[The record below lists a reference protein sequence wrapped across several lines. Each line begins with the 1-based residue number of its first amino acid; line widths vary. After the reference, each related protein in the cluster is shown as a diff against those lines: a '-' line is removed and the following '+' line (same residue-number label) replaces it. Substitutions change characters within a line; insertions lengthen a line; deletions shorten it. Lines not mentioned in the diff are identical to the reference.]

1 MSIELVMLS
10 NHLILCHPLLLL
22 PSVFPGIRVFSSEWA
37 VHIRWPK
44 YWSFCFSISPS
55 NEYQG
60 CFPLGSTGLISC
72 STRDSQ
78 ETLIINRVSDMIELY
93 VYLSVHPA
101 SHPVTSH
108 LINHPFVHPFIHPST
123 HLTNH
128 LSSIHLVNHSQTHHL
143 PTADLFT
150 FYLLCTRPVAGE
162 DEAKMNNTIS
172 LPSRNSQSSWR
183 DREMNFQLQR
193 RWVLIVAVS
202 PGHCRT
208 SAQPGC

>member
-1 MSIELVMLS
+1 MLS

-22 PSVFPGIRVFSSEWA
+22 PSVFPSIRVFSNEWA
-37 VHIRWPK
+37 LRIRWPK

-101 SHPVTSH
+101 NHPVTSH

-128 LSSIHLVNHSQTHHL
+128 LSSIHLVNHSQTHH
-143 PTADLFT
+143 
-150 FYLLCTRPVAGE
+150 YQLLIC
-162 DEAKMNNTIS
+162 
-172 LPSRNSQSSWR
+172 LPSVYS
-183 DREMNFQLQR
+183 
-193 RWVLIVAVS
+193 V
-202 PGHCRT
+202 PG
-208 SAQPGC
+208 QWQV